1 VTIEPGLDLHEWET
15 RWQELQ
21 ELAAEAPDETLPEI
35 VRFVEHMLRERRY
48 DLDNPVVVEGE
59 DRDIVADFLSARE
72 IADTVEAGAAEPED
86 VIVALENLREIYDYV
101 VSDRRPP

>member
-1 VTIEPGLDLHEWET
+1 MEPGLDLHEWET

-35 VRFVEHMLRERRY
+35 VRFIEQVLREQQY
-48 DLDNPVVVEGE
+48 QLDNPVVVEGE

-86 VIVALENLREIYDYV
+86 VIVGLENLREIYDYV
-101 VSDRRPP
+101 VAERRSP